1 MRGAKRSAKN
11 TAKNISLLVLCG
23 LMGVLCAVNWLMGLN
38 IAQMPA
44 DSTLRRLHDR
54 FVGGAV
60 GYEIRS
66 SGVSAADPAQMALT
80 VAGKL
85 YGVQYNLTDIDAGIT
100 ATRSLWSQA
109 LTGEGLR
116 PADESELCTALRSG
130 SCALLRYHGA
140 IPMQSIAGWLG
151 GSWKDNDR
159 LQVETLVY
167 AAGVQRLFVRMAD
180 GRLYAA
186 DAAVSQN
193 ALEDAQKNFR
203 GLSCSFAGDAY
214 AVYPETLLFDNEV
227 LTLPIMQEFAIDLFA
242 AQSGTGLEDLLR
254 AFGYTA
260 YTDFYTEQEDRV
272 RVFLDDTST
281 LRLSASGL
289 VQYAAADG
297 AGTIYAYE
305 EGELEEDA
313 MLDAQ
318 LDCARLILDA
328 AQRAGDTDT
337 HASLYAVERSGRQ
350 TTLVFLQLY
359 GGVPVLGDSDFA
371 TFCFEGGAL
380 HTATIRLRR
389 FEATGEK
396 EAVMPARQA
405 AAGASGALRSMMAA
419 YREQNGRCVPARYYL
434 NAANAAE

>member
-44 DSTLRRLHDR
+44 DSALRRLHDR

-66 SGVSAADPAQMALT
+66 SGVSAADPAQLALT
-80 VAGKL
+80 VDGKL

-116 PADESELCTALRSG
+116 QADESELCTALRSG

-151 GSWKDNDR
+151 GSWKDNAR

-186 DAAVSQN
+186 DAAV
-193 ALEDAQKNFR
+193 
-203 GLSCSFAGDAY
+203 
-214 AVYPETLLFDNEV
+214 
-227 LTLPIMQEFAIDLFA
+227 
-242 AQSGTGLEDLLR
+242 
-254 AFGYTA
+254 
-260 YTDFYTEQEDRV
+260 
-272 RVFLDDTST
+272 
-281 LRLSASGL
+281 
-289 VQYAAADG
+289 
-297 AGTIYAYE
+297 
-305 EGELEEDA
+305 
-313 MLDAQ
+313 
-318 LDCARLILDA
+318 
-328 AQRAGDTDT
+328 
-337 HASLYAVERSGRQ
+337 
-350 TTLVFLQLY
+350 FLQP
-359 GGVPVLGDSDFA
+359 GFIFQCQKQGQDTQGKRNVAQITDEDSSKGKIKERNQQGSEQQEQISQPLGKLFL
-371 TFCFEGGAL
+371 FN
-380 HTATIRLRR
+380 RR
-389 FEATGEK
+389 
-396 EAVMPARQA
+396 V
-405 AAGASGALRSMMAA
+405 
-419 YREQNGRCVPARYYL
+419 
-434 NAANAAE
+434 

>member
-44 DSTLRRLHDR
+44 DSALRRLHDR

-80 VAGKL
+80 VDGKL

-109 LTGEGLR
+109 LWVRGCGRLMR
-116 PADESELCTALRSG
+116 VSCTALRSG
-130 SCALLRYHGA
+130 SCALLRYQRCDPDA
-140 IPMQSIAGWLG
+140 RSIAGWLG
-151 GSWKDNDR
+151 GSWKDNAR

-193 ALEDAQKNFR
+193 ALEEAQKNFR

-214 AVYPETLLFDNEV
+214 AVYPETLLFDSEALSLPV
-227 LTLPIMQEFAIDLFA
+227 LKPAQINLFA
-242 AQSGTGLEDLLR
+242 AQSGTGLEDLLG

-260 YTDFYTEQEDRV
+260 YTDFYNEQDGTV

-281 LRLSASGL
+281 LRLNASGL
-289 VQYAAADG
+289 VQYASTDGSATVSAYDESDITAA
-297 AGTIYAYE
+297 AA
-305 EGELEEDA
+305 
-313 MLDAQ
+313 LDAQ

-328 AQRAGDTDT
+328 AQRAGDTGT
-337 HASLYAVERSGRQ
+337 HASLYAVERSGEQ
-350 TTLVFLQLY
+350 TTLIFLQMY
-359 GGVPVLGDSDFA
+359 SGVPVLGDADFA
-371 TFCFEGGAL
+371 TFVFDGSAL
-380 HTATIRLRR
+380 RTATIRLQK
-389 FEATGEK
+389 FQPTGGK
-396 EAVMPARQA
+396 RTVMPANRRQR
-405 AAGASGALRSMMAA
+405 SLRRERGLMAT
-419 YREQNGRCVPARYYL
+419 YRAQDGQYVPSRFYSKMRVK
-434 NAANAAE
+434 

>member
-44 DSTLRRLHDR
+44 DSALRRLHDR

-80 VAGKL
+80 VDGKL

-116 PADESELCTALRSG
+116 TADESELCTALRSG

-151 GSWKDNDR
+151 GSWKDNAR

-193 ALEDAQKNFR
+193 ALE
-203 GLSCSFAGDAY
+203 
-214 AVYPETLLFDNEV
+214 
-227 LTLPIMQEFAIDLFA
+227 
-242 AQSGTGLEDLLR
+242 
-254 AFGYTA
+254 
-260 YTDFYTEQEDRV
+260 
-272 RVFLDDTST
+272 
-281 LRLSASGL
+281 
-289 VQYAAADG
+289 
-297 AGTIYAYE
+297 
-305 EGELEEDA
+305 
-313 MLDAQ
+313 
-318 LDCARLILDA
+318 
-328 AQRAGDTDT
+328 
-337 HASLYAVERSGRQ
+337 
-350 TTLVFLQLY
+350 
-359 GGVPVLGDSDFA
+359 
-371 TFCFEGGAL
+371 
-380 HTATIRLRR
+380 
-389 FEATGEK
+389 
-396 EAVMPARQA
+396 
-405 AAGASGALRSMMAA
+405 
-419 YREQNGRCVPARYYL
+419 
-434 NAANAAE
+434 

>member
-44 DSTLRRLHDR
+44 DSALRRLHDR

-80 VAGKL
+80 VDGKL

-116 PADESELCTALRSG
+116 QADESELCTALRSG

-151 GSWKDNDR
+151 GSWKDNAR

-193 ALEDAQKNFR
+193 ALEEAQKNFR
-203 GLSCSFAGDAY
+203 GLSCQLCGRCVCGLSGNA
-214 AVYPETLLFDNEV
+214 AVRQRGAV
-227 LTLPIMQEFAIDLFA
+227 
-242 AQSGTGLEDLLR
+242 
-254 AFGYTA
+254 
-260 YTDFYTEQEDRV
+260 
-272 RVFLDDTST
+272 
-281 LRLSASGL
+281 ASG
-289 VQYAAADG
+289 AETGADQPVCRTERHRTG
-297 AGTIYAYE
+297 GF
-305 EGELEEDA
+305 
-313 MLDAQ
+313 
-318 LDCARLILDA
+318 ARCIRLYGLHGFL
-328 AQRAGDTDT
+328 QRAGRNC
-337 HASLYAVERSGRQ
+337 SR
-350 TTLVFLQLY
+350 
-359 GGVPVLGDSDFA
+359 VP
-371 TFCFEGGAL
+371 
-380 HTATIRLRR
+380 R
-389 FEATGEK
+389 
-396 EAVMPARQA
+396 
-405 AAGASGALRSMMAA
+405 
-419 YREQNGRCVPARYYL
+419 
-434 NAANAAE
+434 

>member
-38 IAQMPA
+38 VAQMPA
-44 DSTLRRLHDR
+44 DSALRRLHDR

-80 VAGKL
+80 VDGKL

-193 ALEDAQKNFR
+193 ALEEAQKNFR

-214 AVYPETLLFDNEV
+214 AVYPETLLFDSEALSLPV
-227 LTLPIMQEFAIDLFA
+227 LKPAQINLFA
-242 AQSGTGLEDLLR
+242 AQSGTGLEDLLG

-260 YTDFYTEQEDRV
+260 YTDFYNEQDGTV

-281 LRLSASGL
+281 LRLNASGL
-289 VQYAAADG
+289 VQYASTDGSATVSAYDESDITDAA
-297 AGTIYAYE
+297 A
-305 EGELEEDA
+305 
-313 MLDAQ
+313 LDAQ

-337 HASLYAVERSGRQ
+337 HASLYAVERSGEQ
-350 TTLVFLQLY
+350 TTLIFLQMY
-359 GGVPVLGDSDFA
+359 SGVPVLGDADFA
-371 TFCFEGGAL
+371 TFVFDGNAL
-380 HTATIRLRR
+380 RTATIRLQK
-389 FEATGEK
+389 FQPTGGK
-396 EAVMPARQA
+396 RTVMPAKQA
-405 AAGASGALRSMMAA
+405 AAGASGAERGLMAA
-419 YREQNGRCVPARYYL
+419 YRAQDGQYVPSRFYL
-434 NAANAAE
+434 KNATE

>member
-44 DSTLRRLHDR
+44 DSALRRLHDR

-80 VAGKL
+80 VDGKL

-116 PADESELCTALRSG
+116 PADESELCTVLRSG

-180 GRLYAA
+180 RANLPPMVGDGNASSRLASTSL
-186 DAAVSQN
+186 SQ
-193 ALEDAQKNFR
+193 R
-203 GLSCSFAGDAY
+203 GQ
-214 AVYPETLLFDNEV
+214 VH
-227 LTLPIMQEFAIDLFA
+227 
-242 AQSGTGLEDLLR
+242 
-254 AFGYTA
+254 AFGRQDRLTA
-260 YTDFYTEQEDRV
+260 
-272 RVFLDDTST
+272 
-281 LRLSASGL
+281 ASR
-289 VQYAAADG
+289 
-297 AGTIYAYE
+297 E
-305 EGELEEDA
+305 RKP
-313 MLDAQ
+313 
-318 LDCARLILDA
+318 CA
-328 AQRAGDTDT
+328 
-337 HASLYAVERSGRQ
+337 HHS
-350 TTLVFLQLY
+350 
-359 GGVPVLGDSDFA
+359 
-371 TFCFEGGAL
+371 
-380 HTATIRLRR
+380 
-389 FEATGEK
+389 
-396 EAVMPARQA
+396 
-405 AAGASGALRSMMAA
+405 
-419 YREQNGRCVPARYYL
+419 
-434 NAANAAE
+434 

>member
-44 DSTLRRLHDR
+44 DSALRRLHDR

-80 VAGKL
+80 VDGKL

-167 AAGVQRLFVRMAD
+167 AAGVQRLVVCPH
-180 GRLYAA
+180 GRRQ
-186 DAAVSQN
+186 AVCC
-193 ALEDAQKNFR
+193 
-203 GLSCSFAGDAY
+203 GC
-214 AVYPETLLFDNEV
+214 
-227 LTLPIMQEFAIDLFA
+227 
-242 AQSGTGLEDLLR
+242 
-254 AFGYTA
+254 
-260 YTDFYTEQEDRV
+260 
-272 RVFLDDTST
+272 
-281 LRLSASGL
+281 SGL
-289 VQYAAADG
+289 A
-297 AGTIYAYE
+297 E
-305 EGELEEDA
+305 
-313 MLDAQ
+313 
-318 LDCARLILDA
+318 CARGGTEELP
-328 AQRAGDTDT
+328 
-337 HASLYAVERSGRQ
+337 RS
-350 TTLVFLQLY
+350 VMQL
-359 GGVPVLGDSDFA
+359 
-371 TFCFEGGAL
+371 C
-380 HTATIRLRR
+380 
-389 FEATGEK
+389 
-396 EAVMPARQA
+396 
-405 AAGASGALRSMMAA
+405 
-419 YREQNGRCVPARYYL
+419 GRCVCGL
-434 NAANAAE
+434 SGNAAV

>member
-44 DSTLRRLHDR
+44 DSALRRLHDR

-80 VAGKL
+80 VDGKL

-140 IPMQSIAGWLG
+140 IPMQRSIAGWLG

-159 LQVETLVY
+159 LQVET
-167 AAGVQRLFVRMAD
+167 AWCMPPVQRLFVRMAD

-193 ALEDAQKNFR
+193 ALGEAQKNFR

-214 AVYPETLLFDNEV
+214 AVYPE
-227 LTLPIMQEFAIDLFA
+227 
-242 AQSGTGLEDLLR
+242 
-254 AFGYTA
+254 
-260 YTDFYTEQEDRV
+260 
-272 RVFLDDTST
+272 
-281 LRLSASGL
+281 
-289 VQYAAADG
+289 YAAVRQRG
-297 AGTIYAYE
+297 A
-305 EGELEEDA
+305 
-313 MLDAQ
+313 
-318 LDCARLILDA
+318 
-328 AQRAGDTDT
+328 
-337 HASLYAVERSGRQ
+337 V
-350 TTLVFLQLY
+350 
-359 GGVPVLGDSDFA
+359 
-371 TFCFEGGAL
+371 
-380 HTATIRLRR
+380 
-389 FEATGEK
+389 
-396 EAVMPARQA
+396 
-405 AAGASGALRSMMAA
+405 ASGAETGADQSVCRTERHRTGGFA
-419 YREQNGRCVPARYYL
+419 RCIRL
-434 NAANAAE
+434 HGLHTDFLQ

>member
-44 DSTLRRLHDR
+44 DSALRRLHDR

-80 VAGKL
+80 VDGKL

-193 ALEDAQKNFR
+193 ALGEAQKNFR

-214 AVYPETLLFDNEV
+214 AVYPETLLFDRDVYKRQVYGN
-227 LTLPIMQEFAIDLFA
+227 L
-242 AQSGTGLEDLLR
+242 
-254 AFGYTA
+254 
-260 YTDFYTEQEDRV
+260 
-272 RVFLDDTST
+272 
-281 LRLSASGL
+281 
-289 VQYAAADG
+289 YAAASRSVLVLFFGG
-297 AGTIYAYE
+297 AG
-305 EGELEEDA
+305 GW
-313 MLDAQ
+313 
-318 LDCARLILDA
+318 
-328 AQRAGDTDT
+328 
-337 HASLYAVERSGRQ
+337 S
-350 TTLVFLQLY
+350 
-359 GGVPVLGDSDFA
+359 
-371 TFCFEGGAL
+371 AL
-380 HTATIRLRR
+380 LCTRLRR
-389 FEATGEK
+389 SGGA
-396 EAVMPARQA
+396 AR
-405 AAGASGALRSMMAA
+405 GCLLYTSNS
-419 YREQNGRCVPARYYL
+419 
-434 NAANAAE
+434 